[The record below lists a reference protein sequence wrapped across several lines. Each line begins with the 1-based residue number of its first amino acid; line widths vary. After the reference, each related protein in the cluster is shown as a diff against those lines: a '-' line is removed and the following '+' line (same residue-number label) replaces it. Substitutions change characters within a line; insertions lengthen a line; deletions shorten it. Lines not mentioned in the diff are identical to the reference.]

1 MTFRTVVGVAALQAS
16 IGGQPAYSAYL
27 ELPTY
32 VLQQR
37 WFAVYY
43 VCYTK
48 RLLDS
53 SYLNWCSSITT
64 HLSLI
69 LHVGLTRAKA
79 ARFIGQLAKRICL
92 LKLRQTGIT
101 SSNKIPG

>member
-32 VLQQR
+32 FLQQR

-53 SYLNWCSSITT
+53 S
-64 HLSLI
+64 
-69 LHVGLTRAKA
+69 
-79 ARFIGQLAKRICL
+79 
-92 LKLRQTGIT
+92 
-101 SSNKIPG
+101 